1 MQVWVNLGISY
12 GWWPGEFN
20 EVVKDK
26 SSKPIPEVE
35 FSKKSDT
42 VGLKCNNESDT
53 KLMMQAKEPIGLV
66 HFFDDDKFDNVRIF
80 DQEMIKSYSCDSK
93 KEYIEA
99 GLAKF
104 SAGITP
110 KDTSVK
116 SKRTSELYRARQAH
130 FYKDVEMAEVMTDNN
145 PDIANILAQYEI
157 VENGDLD
164 EPEVEK
170 EPPKKKRRRKRN

>member
-1 MQVWVNLGISY
+1 MSHV
-12 GWWPGEFN
+12 
-20 EVVKDK
+20 
-26 SSKPIPEVE
+26 
-35 FSKKSDT
+35 
-42 VGLKCNNESDT
+42 
-53 KLMMQAKEPIGLV
+53 
-66 HFFDDDKFDNVRIF
+66 IF